1 MNTKQQQIERLS
13 KALVKVRDWDS
24 SRVDDP
30 FNFYCLLRA
39 VVKATIPGR
48 QSAKNAAASMEAAV
62 KAACRT
68 IRRFK

>member
-1 MNTKQQQIERLS
+1 MNTKQHIDRLHQ
-13 KALVKVRDWDS
+13 AMTFGGPVYS
-24 SRVDDP
+24 SP
-30 FNFYCLLRA
+30 KLHSILRA